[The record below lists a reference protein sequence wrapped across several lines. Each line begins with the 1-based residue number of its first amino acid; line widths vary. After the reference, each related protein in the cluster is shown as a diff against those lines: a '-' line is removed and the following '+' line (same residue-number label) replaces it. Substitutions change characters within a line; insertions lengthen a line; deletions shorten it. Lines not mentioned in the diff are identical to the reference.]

1 MPMDSSSNNNY
12 HQQNQPSSGLLRFR
26 SAPSSLLASF
36 NDSGVDNDSVLN
48 YQEFEDKSAARVR
61 EEAVNYSNFPRSYS
75 GLPPHYPRQGS
86 ATNSSAMDSS
96 YGLIGSISMGHHEQ
110 LKRVDPSLARQNSS
124 PAGLFGNVSVQN
136 GIFLILIS
144 KWRAFQR
151 FVNHMIV

>member
-1 MPMDSSSNNNY
+1 
-12 HQQNQPSSGLLRFR
+12 
-26 SAPSSLLASF
+26 
-36 NDSGVDNDSVLN
+36 
-48 YQEFEDKSAARVR
+48 
-61 EEAVNYSNFPRSYS
+61 
-75 GLPPHYPRQGS
+75 
-86 ATNSSAMDSS
+86 MDSS